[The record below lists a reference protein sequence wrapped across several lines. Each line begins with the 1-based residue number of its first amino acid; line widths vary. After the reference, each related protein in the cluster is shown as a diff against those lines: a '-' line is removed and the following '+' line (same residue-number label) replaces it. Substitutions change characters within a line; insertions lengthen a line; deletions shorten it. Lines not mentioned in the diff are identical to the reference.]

1 MSIGA
6 LLQRAS
12 CLASLE
18 LQRKGFVPSPEECEK
33 LTETSSRLS
42 DALYGSTVGA
52 PSALRDRVATQIAI
66 NRSIASAVRRLPD
79 ELLLLIMYCAIEDV
93 EPFRR
98 ATFIADSIACICL
111 RWRLIALGEP
121 ELWSYVSSARP
132 RIVALSY
139 PTQVA
144 LANALPLHIQAAMF
158 SGAIPLSK
166 FFRELHPYASRW
178 ASIEIHTTC
187 LALEQQPAVELPIL
201 ATAEIHL
208 QGPTG
213 NKDLLPVFSVHKDL
227 RPFEFLQK
235 SPSLGRL
242 IIHLLQSWPVNAHWH
257 KIHFPSLTDLH
268 SFELHVDSAHD
279 GGGPPTRTLLSALD
293 SRRLSLVD
301 LHLDIETSSYIY
313 HDNDLLRDSII
324 FTALRHLTLAA
335 DAAQGMF
342 RYIRAPALEEL
353 TLRNMGDLNYSPV
366 PYLLDFLWGQSHPYL
381 KRLVLDSVAPG
392 DPQAFLR
399 CLERFGE
406 LEELCVREVEG
417 DTSLLLS
424 APVLQ
429 RLTCTADEPP
439 LLPNLSALRI
449 IWEREDSE
457 ANGRL
462 EHALQK
468 MVASREEPRLC
479 SIIPVVALDIV
490 EVTREGRDR
499 SDDVLLL

>member
-1 MSIGA
+1 MSIDA

-18 LQRKGFVPSPEECEK
+18 LQRTGFVPSPEECEE
-33 LTETSSRLS
+33 LDEISSRLS
-42 DALYGSTVGA
+42 DALHGSTDGA

-66 NRSIASAVRRLPD
+66 NRSIVSAVRRLPA
-79 ELLLLIMYCAIEDV
+79 ELLLLIKYCAIEDV

-121 ELWSYVSSARP
+121 ELWSYISSARP
-132 RIVALSY
+132 RIVALSF

-187 LALEQQPAVELPIL
+187 LALEQQPAVELPVL

-227 RPFEFLQK
+227 RPFEFLHK

-268 SFELHVDSAHD
+268 TFELHVDSAHD
-279 GGGPPTRTLLSALD
+279 AGEGPPTGTLLSALD
-293 SRRLSLVD
+293 SWRLSLVD
-301 LHLDIETSSYIY
+301 LHLDIETSSYMY
-313 HDNDLLRDSII
+313 HDNDFLRDSII

-366 PYLLDFLWGQSHPYL
+366 PYLLDFLWGQSHPNL
-381 KRLVLDSVAPG
+381 KRLDLDSVAPG

-399 CLERFGE
+399 CLERFRE

-417 DTSLLLS
+417 DTFLLLS
-424 APVLQ
+424 EPVLQ
-429 RLTCTADEPP
+429 RLICAADEPP
-439 LLPNLSALRI
+439 LLPNLSTLRVARD
-449 IWEREDSE
+449 EKTDQ
-457 ANGRL
+457 RL
-462 EHALQK
+462 DDALQK
-468 MVASREEPRLC
+468 MVVSRMEPRLC
-479 SIIPVVALDIV
+479 AIVPVVALELFELTCRGGD
-490 EVTREGRDR
+490 E
-499 SDDVLLL
+499 SDEDM